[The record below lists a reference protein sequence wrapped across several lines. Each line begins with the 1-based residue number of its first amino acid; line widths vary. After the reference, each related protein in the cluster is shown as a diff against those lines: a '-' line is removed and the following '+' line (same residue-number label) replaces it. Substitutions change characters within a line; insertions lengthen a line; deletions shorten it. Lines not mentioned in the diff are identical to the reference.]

1 MMRTPADGSPAPL
14 TGTPGRRRAAGNE
27 APSAVRRHA
36 PSPARQCHAGRRPLP
51 AEPAAWWRQSLAWQP
66 LLALLLLLLGT
77 PAEAQFP
84 WSKANSAPPA
94 ASAEPAEKPRDKAA
108 RNLAEARR
116 QQEAFR
122 LEQGVARPTE
132 DPLVSD
138 RRRLLDRLVVSY
150 GEQIKLLDDLENLER
165 PRPTDLQQQ
174 DLLASLSG
182 PGPYPAL
189 RVDTL
194 RDAQQAVR
202 NLMQRLKAA
211 DRALD
216 TLQTGQL
223 DEHRK
228 ASEAVRLAEDRLS
241 RARGDEATDHER
253 DQRDTNLLRR
263 KLAETQLVNIGLAK
277 DKIAA
282 ETKALQARD
291 TEMERVLVRV
301 LPGQE
306 LSKDDLEQQ
315 QALLRKELKQINSEA
330 ERLLAENSRHAAERE
345 RLVAAAGRGSAQSAQ
360 RLHLL
365 DARLESDRIRLLA
378 LSWVQTVA
386 QESIDA
392 WAQRYVGFQSQD
404 AATRQAVV
412 AWLTRTR
419 DELESRRQLVQ
430 QLAQEARAEVRE
442 EEARIAAGT
451 PGATTAAQQAELLA
465 ALRERSLAFE
475 RVERM
480 GTALLRQ
487 LERWLADFGFS
498 GSGAHSGDWRLAAA
512 QVTETLKGIWNF
524 EMFAV
529 DESTIIDGKS
539 VTVSYGVTVGKSIGA
554 LLLFLLGYWL
564 FAALSRRL
572 QRVMV
577 QRFGVDQQLASVIRR
592 WAMIALGVLL
602 VVFILNLARIPLT
615 VFAFL
620 GGALAIGVGFGTQTI
635 IKNVISGIIVL
646 FERKI
651 RVGDIIQLG
660 GTTGHVV
667 AVDLRAS
674 TVRGFDGVEAL
685 IPNSSFLENQ
695 VVNWTYSNPRI
706 RRELRI
712 GIAYGSPTRR
722 AAEVIAGC
730 AQDHGE
736 VLKDP
741 PPEVFFE
748 DFADS
753 ALLLVLVFWVEL
765 GPQRAPGRRVD
776 SDLRYAIEKRLGTA
790 GIAIP
795 FPQRD
800 LHLDTSQPLAV
811 RIAPQA
817 EAPRD
822 AGAA

>member
-1 MMRTPADGSPAPL
+1 MPD
-14 TGTPGRRRAAGNE
+14 AA
-27 APSAVRRHA
+27 
-36 PSPARQCHAGRRPLP
+36 
-51 AEPAAWWRQSLAWQP
+51 AACWRQWFAWQP
-66 LLALLLLLLGT
+66 LLALLLSLLAV

-84 WSKANSAPPA
+84 WPKAKSEPPA
-94 ASAEPAEKPRDKAA
+94 ASAEPAEKPREKAA

-122 LEQGVARPTE
+122 LEEGVPRPTE
-132 DPLVSD
+132 DPLVSE
-138 RRRLLDRLVVSY
+138 RRRLLDRLVAAY
-150 GEQIKLLDDLENLER
+150 GEQIKLLDDIDNLAR
-165 PRPTDLQQQ
+165 PRPPDLQQQ
-174 DLLASLSG
+174 ELLAAFGG
-182 PGPYPAL
+182 PGPYPAV
-189 RVDTL
+189 RVDAL
-194 RDAQQAVR
+194 RDAQHAVR
-202 NLMQRLKAA
+202 HLMQRLAAA

-223 DEHRK
+223 DEQRK
-228 ASEAVRLAEDRLS
+228 AAEAVRLAEDRLS
-241 RARGDEATDHER
+241 RARGNEEKDRER
-253 DQRDTNLLRR
+253 DNRDTNLLRR
-263 KLAETQLVNIGLAK
+263 KLAETQLLSIGLAK
-277 DKIAA
+277 EKIAS
-282 ETKALQARD
+282 ERKTLQARD
-291 TEMERVLVRV
+291 SEIERLLARV
-301 LPGQE
+301 LPAQE
-306 LSKDDLEQQ
+306 LTRDDLEQQ
-315 QALLRKELKQINSEA
+315 QALLRRELKQLNSEA
-330 ERLLAENSRHAAERE
+330 ERLLAENSRRTAERE
-345 RLVAAAGRGSAQSAQ
+345 RLVAGTDAGRGSAQSAQ
-360 RLHLL
+360 RLQLL

-378 LSWVQTVA
+378 LNWAQTLA
-386 QESIDA
+386 QASIDA
-392 WAQRYVGFQSQD
+392 WAQRYVGFQAQD
-404 AATRQAVV
+404 AATRQTVV
-412 AWLTRTR
+412 AWLSRNR
-419 DELESRRQLVQ
+419 DELENRRQLVQ
-430 QLAQEARAEVRE
+430 QLAQEARADLRE
-442 EEARIAAGT
+442 QEARIDAGT
-451 PGATTAAQQAELLA
+451 AGPATAAQQAELLA
-465 ALRERSLAFE
+465 ALRERSVAFE

-480 GTALLRQ
+480 GTTLLRQ
-487 LERWLADFGFS
+487 LERWLADFGFR
-498 GSGAHSGDWRLAAA
+498 GDAAQHGDWKLAAA
-512 QVTETLKGIWNF
+512 QVSETLKGIWNF

-572 QRVMV
+572 QRLMV

-602 VVFILNLARIPLT
+602 VVFILNVARIPLT

-706 RRELRI
+706 RREIRI
-712 GIAYGSPTRR
+712 GIAYGSPIHR
-722 AAEVIAGC
+722 AAEIIAGC
-730 AQDHGE
+730 AADHGE
-736 VLKDP
+736 VLRDP

-765 GPQRAPGRRVD
+765 GPQRPPGRRVD

-800 LHLDTSQPLAV
+800 LHLDTSRPIAV
-811 RIAPQA
+811 RITP
-817 EAPRD
+817 PREVPGD
-822 AGAA
+822 SCGD

>member
-1 MMRTPADGSPAPL
+1 
-14 TGTPGRRRAAGNE
+14 
-27 APSAVRRHA
+27 
-36 PSPARQCHAGRRPLP
+36 
-51 AEPAAWWRQSLAWQP
+51 
-66 LLALLLLLLGT
+66 
-77 PAEAQFP
+77 
-84 WSKANSAPPA
+84 
-94 ASAEPAEKPRDKAA
+94 
-108 RNLAEARR
+108 
-116 QQEAFR
+116 
-122 LEQGVARPTE
+122 
-132 DPLVSD
+132 
-138 RRRLLDRLVVSY
+138 
-150 GEQIKLLDDLENLER
+150 
-165 PRPTDLQQQ
+165 
-174 DLLASLSG
+174 
-182 PGPYPAL
+182 
-189 RVDTL
+189 
-194 RDAQQAVR
+194 
-202 NLMQRLKAA
+202 
-211 DRALD
+211 
-216 TLQTGQL
+216 
-223 DEHRK
+223 
-228 ASEAVRLAEDRLS
+228 
-241 RARGDEATDHER
+241 
-253 DQRDTNLLRR
+253 
-263 KLAETQLVNIGLAK
+263 
-277 DKIAA
+277 
-282 ETKALQARD
+282 
-291 TEMERVLVRV
+291 MERVLARV
-301 LPGQE
+301 LPAQE
-306 LSKDDLEQQ
+306 LSKDELEQQ
-315 QALLRKELKQINSEA
+315 QVLLRRELKQLQSEA
-330 ERLLAENSRHAAERE
+330 EKLLAENSRRTAERE
-345 RLVAAAGRGSAQSAQ
+345 RLVAGADAGRATAQSAQ
-360 RLHLL
+360 RLQLL

-378 LSWVQTVA
+378 LNWAQTLA
-386 QESIDA
+386 QASIDA
-392 WAQRYVGFQSQD
+392 WAQRYVGLQAPD
-404 AATRQAVV
+404 AATRQTVV
-412 AWLTRTR
+412 TWLTRAR
-419 DELESRRQLVQ
+419 DELENRRQLVQ

-451 PGATTAAQQAELLA
+451 AGATTAAQQAELLA

-722 AAEVIAGC
+722 AAEDHRRLRPGSWRGAQGSAAG
-730 AQDHGE
+730 G
-736 VLKDP
+736 
-741 PPEVFFE
+741 
-748 DFADS
+748 
-753 ALLLVLVFWVEL
+753 LLRGLRR
-765 GPQRAPGRRVD
+765 QRAAPGAGLLGRTRAAAATGAPRGQRPALRDREETGNRRHRHPVPAARPAPRQLAAARRPHHAAGSCGRRCRRQ
-776 SDLRYAIEKRLGTA
+776 LRARVAPHRRWRQPAGFRPRLRPARAATG
-790 GIAIP
+790 
-795 FPQRD
+795 R
-800 LHLDTSQPLAV
+800 
-811 RIAPQA
+811 R
-817 EAPRD
+817 APRARCRPGSP
-822 AGAA
+822 AGRR

>member
-1 MMRTPADGSPAPL
+1 MRTPANGFPAPL
-14 TGTPGRRRAAGNE
+14 ASATGICRDGGTSRSPGRRRD
-27 APSAVRRHA
+27 R
-36 PSPARQCHAGRRPLP
+36 SPPWHSRLLP
-51 AEPAAWWRQSLAWQP
+51 AAPAACWRSLLAWQP
-66 LLALLLLLLGT
+66 LLALLLLLVGT
-77 PAEAQFP
+77 PAAAQFP
-84 WSKANSAPPA
+84 WPKAKSEPPA
-94 ASAEPAEKPRDKAA
+94 AAAEPAEKPRDRAA

-122 LEQGVARPTE
+122 IEQGVARPTE
-132 DPLVSD
+132 DPLVSE

-150 GEQIKLLDDLENLER
+150 GEQIKLLDDIDNLAR
-165 PRPTDLQQQ
+165 PRPPDLQQQ
-174 DLLASLSG
+174 ELLASFSG
-182 PGPYPAL
+182 AGPYSAV
-189 RVDTL
+189 RIDAL
-194 RDAQQAVR
+194 RDAQHAVR
-202 NLMQRLKAA
+202 HLMQRLAAA

-223 DEHRK
+223 DEQRK

-241 RARGDEATDHER
+241 RARGNEEKDRER
-253 DQRDTNLLRR
+253 DSRDTNLLRR
-263 KLAETQLVNIGLAK
+263 KLAEAQLLTIGLAK
-277 DKIAA
+277 DKIAS
-282 ETKALQARD
+282 ERKALQARD
-291 TEMERVLVRV
+291 GEIERVLARV
-301 LPGQE
+301 LPAQE
-306 LSKDDLEQQ
+306 LSKDELEQQ
-315 QALLRKELKQINSEA
+315 QALLRRELKQLQSEA
-330 ERLLAENSRHAAERE
+330 EKLLAENSRRTAERE
-345 RLVAAAGRGSAQSAQ
+345 RLVAGADAGRGTAQSAQ
-360 RLHLL
+360 RLQLL

-378 LSWVQTVA
+378 LNWAQTLA
-386 QESIDA
+386 QASIDA
-392 WAQRYVGFQSQD
+392 WAQRYVGLQAQD
-404 AATRQAVV
+404 TATRQTVV

-419 DELESRRQLVQ
+419 DELENRRQLVQ
-430 QLAQEARAEVRE
+430 QLAQEARADLRE
-442 EEARIAAGT
+442 QEARIEAGT
-451 PGATTAAQQAELLA
+451 AGPATAAQQAELLA
-465 ALRERSLAFE
+465 ALRERSVAFE

-480 GTALLRQ
+480 GTTLLRQ

-498 GSGAHSGDWRLAAA
+498 GDGAHHGDWKLAAA
-512 QVTETLKGIWNF
+512 QVSETLKGIWNF

-539 VTVSYGVTVGKSIGA
+539 VTVSYGVTIGKSIGA

-572 QRVMV
+572 QRLMV

-706 RRELRI
+706 RREIRI

-722 AAEVIAGC
+722 AAEIIAGC
-730 AQDHGE
+730 AADHGE

-765 GPQRAPGRRVD
+765 GPQRPPGRRVD

-800 LHLDTSQPLAV
+800 LHLDSSQPLAV
-811 RIAPQA
+811 RITPPAA
-817 EAPRD
+817 AGGD
-822 AGAA
+822 AGGA